1 MEEEEAE
8 GGERKRKEGEG
19 QRGEKMPKCNKM
31 KKEEFGS
38 EERIQGGKRRDGERE
53 IRLGDKK
60 CF

>member
-1 MEEEEAE
+1 
-8 GGERKRKEGEG
+8 
-19 QRGEKMPKCNKM
+19 M